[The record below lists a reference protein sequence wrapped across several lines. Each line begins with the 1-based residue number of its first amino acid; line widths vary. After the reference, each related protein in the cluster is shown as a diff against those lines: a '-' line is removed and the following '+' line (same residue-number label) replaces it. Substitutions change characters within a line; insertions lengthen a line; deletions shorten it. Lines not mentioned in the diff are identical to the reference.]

1 VARRDPE
8 EALLQVLRHPLR
20 RQLLR
25 RYLESEAADGVG
37 PRELALA
44 EKAPLS
50 NVSYHVRVL
59 AEKGAVEL
67 VRSEPSGGSVAH
79 FYKAAPLV
87 RETPWVL
94 AALGMEGLSDG
105 TP

>member
-1 VARRDPE
+1 MAKPDPND
-8 EALLQVLRHPLR
+8 ALLQALHHPLR
-20 RQLLR
+20 RRLLR
-25 RYLESEAADGVG
+25 RYVESETVDGLG

-44 EKAPLS
+44 EEAPLS

-67 VRSEPSGGSVAH
+67 FRSEPSCGSVAH

-94 AALGMEGLSDG
+94 ATLELEG
-105 TP
+105 